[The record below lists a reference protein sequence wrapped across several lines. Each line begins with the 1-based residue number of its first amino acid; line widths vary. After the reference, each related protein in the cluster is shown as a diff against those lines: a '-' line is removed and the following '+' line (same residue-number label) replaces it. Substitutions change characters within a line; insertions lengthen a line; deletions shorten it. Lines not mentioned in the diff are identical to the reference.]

1 MSPAKAAVASGR
13 RARSHGQ
20 ELAMPVKDAPVSGVW
35 TEFGR
40 ALRHCRR
47 RAGLTQHQLGL
58 RLGYHHSVVSK
69 WESGKR
75 ELPASL
81 VRRLDAVL
89 GAGGELSAI
98 AAGAHGSPA
107 GWPGGSPRDA
117 ASLFLPVPGERRQPR
132 PLGPLG
138 VDDWPARLSVQ
149 GPRCPLHAR
158 VDCAV
163 PALGETRALLA
174 RVDRAAEDRRPV
186 ASDPDT
192 VHGLAGLLSAQ
203 VRLSTAATPTAA
215 LVSTVERVLRAVV
228 AWAEAVHVA
237 GTFPIAQLRLAAD
250 YAQLAGRLRM
260 ERGQSA
266 IAMAWF
272 CHGLRWA
279 QSSDDV
285 VARGI
290 LPSDLSTLARID
302 GDPTAA
308 LGYAQTI
315 AAVDS
320 GRGWIMTLTHA
331 YQARA
336 YAALGDGSQ
345 TRRQAALARRRLE
358 ALGPRDEAEAPWL
371 CGAEGLVRVESA
383 VGGALRD
390 LAAATGDPATARD
403 AAAATADSLAQ
414 LAPRMT
420 LAHLLLTTRLADCH
434 ACAGDPDAA
443 LAVVE
448 PVLEQAG
455 RARQVTIS
463 RELRGLAA
471 RLGARWGELRAVR
484 DFAERLRAVEG

>member
-1 MSPAKAAVASGR
+1 
-13 RARSHGQ
+13 
-20 ELAMPVKDAPVSGVW
+20 MPVKDAPVSGVW

-40 ALRHCRR
+40 QLRHCRR

-98 AAGAHGSPA
+98 AAGAHGSPMS
-107 GWPGGSPRDA
+107 WPGGSPWDA
-117 ASLFLPVPGERRQPR
+117 ASLFWPVPGGRQPR
-132 PLGPLG
+132 LLGPLA
-138 VDDWPARLSVQ
+138 VDDWPTRLSVQ
-149 GPRCPLHAR
+149 GPRCPLHER

-174 RVDRAAEDRRPV
+174 RVQRAAEDRLPV

-215 LVSTVERVLRAVV
+215 LVSTVERVLRSVV
-228 AWAEAVHVA
+228 AWAEAVHVT
-237 GTFPIAQLRLAAD
+237 GTFPTAQLRLAAD

-279 QSSDDV
+279 QSTDDV

-290 LPSDLSTLARID
+290 LPSDLSTLARVD

-308 LGYAQTI
+308 LGYAQNI

-320 GRGWIMTLTHA
+320 GRGWVMTLTHA

-336 YAALGDGSQ
+336 YAVLGDGAE
-345 TRRQAALARRRLE
+345 TRRQAALARRRLA
-358 ALGPRDEAEAPWL
+358 ALDARDEAEAPWL
-371 CGAEGLVRVESA
+371 CGAEGLLRVESA

-390 LAAATGDPATARD
+390 LAATTDDPATARD
-403 AAAATADSLAQ
+403 AVRATASSLAH
-414 LAPRMT
+414 LPPGMA
-420 LAHLLLTTRLADCH
+420 LAHLLLTVRLADCH
-434 ACAGDPDAA
+434 ACAGDPDGA
-443 LAVVE
+443 LALVD
-448 PVLEQAG
+448 PVLEQAE
-455 RARQVTIS
+455 RARQMTIS

-471 RLGARWGELRAVR
+471 RLVGRWGDLHAVR
-484 DFAERLRAVEG
+484 DFGDRLRALEV